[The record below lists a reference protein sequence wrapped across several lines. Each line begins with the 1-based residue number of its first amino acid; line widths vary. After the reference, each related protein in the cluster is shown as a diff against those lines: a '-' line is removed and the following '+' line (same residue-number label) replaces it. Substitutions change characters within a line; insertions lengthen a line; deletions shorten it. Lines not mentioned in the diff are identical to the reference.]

1 MKVNGSLVFD
11 ASSASEIQNLRVQ
24 KYNNYAAIPAWGTA
38 DAGRLVYD
46 VATGTL
52 YYGTSTAWVAMATG
66 GNATALQ
73 TEVNALETSLGS
85 IVDSDGV
92 FIPGQVT
99 GAAVSGTETSVQAIL
114 QSIANYAT
122 SNDTLSELNDVTLTS
137 PSTGQFLQKSAGNWV
152 NHTLVLADVSDV
164 TTTATE
170 LNLLSGL
177 TATSTEL
184 NVLDGI
190 TGTTVTDLNS
200 IAGYAAK
207 NVSAAEFGYLDGVTG
222 VIQTQIDGKQPIDPT
237 LTALA
242 AMDSPSGIVVQTS
255 ATTFDKR
262 TLAAPAAGITIT
274 NADGVAG
281 NPTFALANDLAAFE
295 ALATTGYVVRT
306 ADGAATTRTINGTA
320 GTVVVSN
327 GDGVASNTDITL
339 ATVTDSG
346 AGTFKKITTDSF
358 GRVTGTQS
366 VVAADITAL
375 VDATYVNV
383 SGDTMTG
390 NLNMGTNVVTGL
402 GTPTADTDAATKAY
416 VDSIAAGLTWKNA
429 VHVMSTTDVT
439 VAAPGAAID
448 GNTLTAGD
456 RVLLTGQTTG
466 TENGIYVFNGAA
478 VPMTRALDADVFS
491 ELNGAAVFVQQGT
504 AYADSGWT
512 QTATLTGFGGQTWS
526 QFSGSSAYTW
536 GTGLAA
542 SGNTISIN
550 LGSGIFEQGADAVGI
565 ELHDASTGALV
576 LTTNGTTRDTSDA
589 SKLFLL
595 LDTTATGGLNQ
606 SAAGLFIKAA
616 GVTNAML
623 VNSSITINA
632 DSGNDAVALGETLL
646 IAGVS
651 TQGVSTAST
660 ANTVTITV
668 ADATDA
674 SKGVASFAAGD
685 FDVTAG
691 AVTIKA
697 AGVDNAQLAN
707 PSFNVIGTTGGAQ
720 AIALG
725 TGVSILGGT
734 SPITTVSSAGTITIN
749 VQNATATAL
758 GLASFNVD
766 HFTVTAGAVSLD
778 ATLDD
783 LSNVSSAD
791 AAATGSLLQKS
802 AGDWVAVTPAAVGGT
817 IALGDLQ
824 DVGSGAPTTAGQVLV
839 ADGTAWQAK
848 NVYFLYTS
856 GGAATSHTV
865 THNLGQKFC
874 NVTVVDSTDNVVIP
888 QSIVFDSTTG
898 LTVTFNTAIVC
909 KVVVMGIA

>member
-1 MKVNGSLVFD
+1 MRVNGSLVFD

-24 KYNNYAAIPAWGTA
+24 KYDNYAAIPTWGTA

-73 TEVNALETSLGS
+73 TEVDALETSLGS
-85 IVDSDGV
+85 IVNSSGV
-92 FIPGQVT
+92 FVPGQVT
-99 GAAVSGTETSVQAIL
+99 GPALTGSETSVQAIL
-114 QSIANYAT
+114 QAIATYA
-122 SNDTLSELNDVTLTS
+122 SNKDALSELNDVTLTS
-137 PSTGQFLQKSAGNWV
+137 PTAGQFLQKSAGNWV

-170 LNLLSGL
+170 LNLIDGL

-207 NVSAAEFGYLDGVTG
+207 NVSAAEFGYLDGVTSA
-222 VIQTQIDGKQPIDPT
+222 IQTQIDGKQPIDPT

-262 TLAAPAAGITIT
+262 SLAAPAAGITIS
-274 NADGVAG
+274 NADGVSG
-281 NPTFALANDLAAFE
+281 NPTFALANDLAALE

-306 ADGAATTRTINGTA
+306 GDGTATTRTINGTA
-320 GTVVVSN
+320 GNISVTN
-327 GDGVASNTDITL
+327 GNGGASNTDINLVSVSQAASGSFVKVTL
-339 ATVTDSG
+339 DT
-346 AGTFKKITTDSF
+346 F
-358 GRVTGTQS
+358 GRVSGNTP
-366 VVAADITAL
+366 VVSADITAL
-375 VDATYVNV
+375 VDATYVNI

-390 NLNMGTNVVTGL
+390 ALNMGGTNTVTGL
-402 GTPTADTDAATKAY
+402 ATPTAATDAATKAY
-416 VDSIAAGLTWKNA
+416 VDALSAGLSWKQAVVAASTAPLTLATGFAAGE
-429 VHVMSTTDVT
+429 VIDGVT
-439 VAAPGAAID
+439 LVIGDRILVKDQAAPA
-448 GNTLTAGD
+448 
-456 RVLLTGQTTG
+456 
-466 TENGIYVFNGAA
+466 ENGIYVVTAGAPTRATDMDAA
-478 VPMTRALDADVFS
+478 VEFDGSAL
-491 ELNGAAVFVQQGT
+491 FVQQGT
-504 AYADSGWT
+504 VNEGTGWT
-512 QTATLTGFGGQTWS
+512 ETLTVTTVGTSAVAFS
-526 QFSGSSAYTW
+526 QFSGGQAYVW
-536 GTGLAA
+536 GVGLANTGNTVFINMGAGIAQLPSDEVGIDVVTGKAVQLTSSLTGGQLTFVLDGAGLEQSA
-542 SGNTISIN
+542 SGLKIS
-550 LGSGIFEQGADAVGI
+550 
-565 ELHDASTGALV
+565 
-576 LTTNGTTRDTSDA
+576 
-589 SKLFLL
+589 
-595 LDTTATGGLNQ
+595 
-606 SAAGLFIKAA
+606 AA

-623 VNSSITINA
+623 VNSSININT
-632 DSGNDAVALGETLL
+632 DSGNDDVALGETLL
-646 IAGVS
+646 FAGVS
-651 TQGVSTAST
+651 TQGVSTSST
-660 ANTVTITV
+660 ANKVTITV
-668 ADATDA
+668 ADASTA

-691 AVTIKA
+691 VVTIKA

-734 SPITTVSSAGTITIN
+734 SPITTVSSAGNITIN

-758 GLASFNVD
+758 GLASFDID
-766 HFTVTAGAVSLD
+766 HFTVTAGAVSLN

-783 LSNVSSAD
+783 LANVSSAD

-856 GGAATSHTV
+856 GAAATSHTV

-888 QSIVFDSTTG
+888 QSIVFNSTTG
-898 LTVTFNTAIVC
+898 LTVTFNTAIDC
-909 KVVVMGIA
+909 KVVVMGITDNFDL

>member
-11 ASSASEIQNLRVQ
+11 ASSSSEIQNLRVQ
-24 KYNNYAAIPAWGTA
+24 KYNNYAAIPAWAGA

-66 GNATALQ
+66 GNAAAVQ
-73 TEVNALETSLGS
+73 TEVDALETSLGS
-85 IVDSDGV
+85 IVNSSGV
-92 FIPGQVT
+92 FVPGQVT
-99 GAAVSGTETSVQAIL
+99 GPALTGSETSVQAIL
-114 QSIANYAT
+114 QAIATYA
-122 SNDTLSELNDVTLTS
+122 SNKDALAELNDVTLTS
-137 PSTGQFLQKSAGNWV
+137 ATAGQFLQKSAGNWV

-170 LNLLSGL
+170 LNLIDGL

-207 NVSAAEFGYLDGVTG
+207 NVSAAEFGYLDGVTSA
-222 VIQTQIDGKQPIDPT
+222 IQTQIDGKQPIDPT

-262 TLAAPAAGITIT
+262 TLAAPAAGITIS
-274 NADGVAG
+274 NADGVSG
-281 NPTFALANDLAAFE
+281 NPTFALANDLAALE
-295 ALATTGYVVRT
+295 ALATNGYVVRT
-306 ADGAATTRTINGTA
+306 GDGTATTRTINGTA
-320 GTVVVSN
+320 GNISVTN
-327 GDGVASNTDITL
+327 GDGGASNTDINLVSVSQAASGSFVKVTL
-339 ATVTDSG
+339 DT
-346 AGTFKKITTDSF
+346 F
-358 GRVTGTQS
+358 GRVSGNTP
-366 VVAADITAL
+366 VVSADITAL
-375 VDATYVNV
+375 VDATYVNI

-390 NLNMGTNVVTGL
+390 ALNMGGTNTVTGL
-402 GTPTADTDAATKAY
+402 ATPTAATDAATKAY
-416 VDSIAAGLTWKNA
+416 VDALSAGLSWKQAVVAASTAPLTLATGFAAGE
-429 VHVMSTTDVT
+429 VIDGVT
-439 VAAPGAAID
+439 LVIGDRILVKDQAAPA
-448 GNTLTAGD
+448 
-456 RVLLTGQTTG
+456 
-466 TENGIYVFNGAA
+466 ENGIYVVTAGAPTRATDMDAA
-478 VPMTRALDADVFS
+478 VEFDGSAL
-491 ELNGAAVFVQQGT
+491 FVQQGT
-504 AYADSGWT
+504 VNEGTGWT
-512 QTATLTGFGGQTWS
+512 ETLTVTTVGTSAVAFS
-526 QFSGSSAYTW
+526 QFSGGQAYVW
-536 GTGLAA
+536 GVGLANTGNTVFINMGAGIAQLPSDEVGIDVVTGKAVQLTSSLTGGQLTFVLDGAGLEQSA
-542 SGNTISIN
+542 SGLKIS
-550 LGSGIFEQGADAVGI
+550 
-565 ELHDASTGALV
+565 
-576 LTTNGTTRDTSDA
+576 
-589 SKLFLL
+589 
-595 LDTTATGGLNQ
+595 
-606 SAAGLFIKAA
+606 AA

-623 VNSSITINA
+623 VNSSININT
-632 DSGNDAVALGETLL
+632 DSGNDDVALGETLL
-646 IAGVS
+646 FAGVS
-651 TQGVSTAST
+651 TQGVSTSST

-668 ADATDA
+668 ANATTA
-674 SKGVASFAAGD
+674 SKGVASFDAGD

-691 AVTIKA
+691 VVTIKA
-697 AGVDNAQLAN
+697 AGVDNAQLVN
-707 PSFNVIGTTGGAQ
+707 SHINVSGTTGGSQ

-725 TGVSILGGT
+725 TSLSVIGGT

-758 GLASFNVD
+758 GLASFDVD
-766 HFTVTAGAVSLD
+766 HFTVTAGAVSLN

-783 LSNVSSAD
+783 LANVSSAD

-888 QSIVFDSTTG
+888 QSIVFNSTTG
-898 LTVTFNTAIVC
+898 LTVTFNTAIEC

>member
-1 MKVNGSLVFD
+1 MRVNGSLVFD

-24 KYNNYAAIPAWGTA
+24 KYDNYAAIPTWGTA

-73 TEVNALETSLGS
+73 TEVDALETSLGS
-85 IVDSDGV
+85 IVNSSGV
-92 FIPGQVT
+92 FVPGQVT
-99 GAAVSGTETSVQAIL
+99 GPALTGSETSVQAIL
-114 QSIANYAT
+114 QAIATYA
-122 SNDTLSELNDVTLTS
+122 SNKDALSELNDVTLTS
-137 PSTGQFLQKSAGNWV
+137 PTAGQFLQKSAGNWV

-170 LNLLSGL
+170 LNLIDGL

-207 NVSAAEFGYLDGVTG
+207 NVSAAEFGYLDGVTSA
-222 VIQTQIDGKQPIDPT
+222 IQTQIDGKQPIDPT

-262 TLAAPAAGITIT
+262 SLAAPAAGITIS
-274 NADGVAG
+274 NADGVSG
-281 NPTFALANDLAAFE
+281 NPTFALANDLAALE
-295 ALATTGYVVRT
+295 ALATNGYVVRT
-306 ADGAATTRTINGTA
+306 GDGTATTRTINGTA
-320 GTVVVSN
+320 GNISVTN
-327 GDGVASNTDITL
+327 GDGGASNTDINLVSVSQAASGSFVKVTL
-339 ATVTDSG
+339 DT
-346 AGTFKKITTDSF
+346 F
-358 GRVTGTQS
+358 GRVSGNTP
-366 VVAADITAL
+366 VVSADITAL
-375 VDATYVNV
+375 VDATYVNI

-390 NLNMGTNVVTGL
+390 ALNMGGTNTVTGL
-402 GTPTADTDAATKAY
+402 ATPTAATDAATKAY
-416 VDSIAAGLTWKNA
+416 VDALSAGLSWKQAVVAASTAPLTLATGFAAGE
-429 VHVMSTTDVT
+429 VIDGVT
-439 VAAPGAAID
+439 LVIGDRILVKDQAAPA
-448 GNTLTAGD
+448 
-456 RVLLTGQTTG
+456 
-466 TENGIYVFNGAA
+466 ENGIYVVTAGAPTRATDMDAA
-478 VPMTRALDADVFS
+478 VEFDGSAL
-491 ELNGAAVFVQQGT
+491 FVQQGT
-504 AYADSGWT
+504 VNEGTGWT
-512 QTATLTGFGGQTWS
+512 ETLTVTTVGTSAVAFS
-526 QFSGSSAYTW
+526 QFSGGQAYVW
-536 GTGLAA
+536 GVGLANTGNTVFINMGAGIAQLPSDEVGIDVVTGKAVQLTSSLTGGQLTFVLDGAGLEQSA
-542 SGNTISIN
+542 SGLKIS
-550 LGSGIFEQGADAVGI
+550 
-565 ELHDASTGALV
+565 
-576 LTTNGTTRDTSDA
+576 
-589 SKLFLL
+589 
-595 LDTTATGGLNQ
+595 
-606 SAAGLFIKAA
+606 AA

-623 VNSSITINA
+623 VNSSININT
-632 DSGNDAVALGETLL
+632 DSGNDDVALGETLL
-646 IAGVS
+646 FAGVS
-651 TQGVSTAST
+651 TQGVSTSST
-660 ANTVTITV
+660 ANKVTITV
-668 ADATDA
+668 ADASTA

-691 AVTIKA
+691 VVTIKA
-697 AGVDNAQLAN
+697 AGVDNAQLVN
-707 PSFNVIGTTGGAQ
+707 SHINVSGTTGGSQ

-725 TGVSILGGT
+725 TSLSVIGGT

-758 GLASFNVD
+758 GLASFDID
-766 HFTVTAGAVSLD
+766 HFTVTAGAVSLN

-783 LSNVSSAD
+783 LANVSSAD

-839 ADGTAWQAK
+839 ADGAAWQAK

-888 QSIVFDSTTG
+888 QSIVFNSTTG
-898 LTVTFNTAIVC
+898 LTVTFNTAIDC